1 LFFVTAAFNCGF
13 CRKNK
18 TISDTMYNWRTN

>member
-18 TISDTMYNWRTN
+18 TISDTMYN